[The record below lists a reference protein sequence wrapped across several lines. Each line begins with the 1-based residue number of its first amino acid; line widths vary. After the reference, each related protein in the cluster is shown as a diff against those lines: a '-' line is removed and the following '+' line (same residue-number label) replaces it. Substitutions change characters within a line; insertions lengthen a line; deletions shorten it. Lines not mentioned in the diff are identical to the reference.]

1 MSDDSRKLYYSIGE
15 VARLF
20 HVNESNLRFW
30 EKEFPKV
37 IKPKKNAKGTRF
49 YTKEDI
55 ESIRLVY
62 FLVKEK
68 GMTLEGARKRLNE
81 EKKGMTAQFELA
93 QRLKRIKAELL
104 KLQDELG
111 RPKTEAEEPVEEP
124 IASILH
130 FPPKENAVAV
140 TKDKDEY
147 KEMSENPNLEL
158 F

>member
-15 VARLF
+15 VAEIF

-37 IKPKKNAKGTRF
+37 IKPKKNAKGTRS

-93 QRLKRIKAELL
+93 ENLKRIKAELL

-111 RPKTEAEEPVEEP
+111 RPKSEPEESVDEPV
-124 IASILH
+124 AQILH
-130 FPPKENAVAV
+130 FPPKETVAA
-140 TKDKDEY
+140 TKDKANY
-147 KEMSENPNLEL
+147 KDLSENPNLEL